1 MNKWQLFKAIGQ
13 ADPKYLE
20 ESEEKQ
26 PAKGKTWLKWG
37 ALAACICLVVGLLW
51 PRMGST
57 GEDAENSTSGA
68 APESAPAE
76 GAAVEEPAAEAAP
89 VEEPETAEPGGTGDG
104 EHFTSYQGPILPL
117 TAVDGGD
124 GLSIYRDISFEI
136 DSTMQFSD
144 QYTLENPTDDD
155 ITITAA
161 YPFVGSLSEL
171 TVPLAYVDGEAA
183 ETQLRCGSF
192 AGGFYG
198 FASPEAGS
206 NERWNIAYMESFE
219 DYQALLEDGTYAER
233 ALDSDYDLN
242 QPVTVYYFE
251 TTGSSDEQAATI
263 AVSMNLNSDT
273 TVLSYGFN
281 GLSQDDKGDTT
292 FSYFIRHGSLR
303 MLIVLGQDIG
313 DFTVQGY
320 ENGAC
325 DPGTELEDISA
336 DWTREETTLG
346 QVLEVIAGEYPD
358 YDRELFLQAMAEFL
372 MAYGQL
378 SPDPAERYDSGYLD
392 TLISDAASADR
403 IFYQV
408 LEVTVPAGASVT
420 LTFEGE
426 QQPSFNYYDTGDI
439 TLRGYELA
447 TTLGSSLTFESQT
460 ALLEN
465 GTDLTAEKDDFGF
478 DFDAES
484 SSVTLDQSIDSYEL
498 IIRE

>member
-51 PRMGST
+51 PRMGT
-57 GEDAENSTSGA
+57 NSTSS
-68 APESAPAE
+68 ESVETASNGEALEAAPAE
-76 GAAVEEPAAEAAP
+76 GAAVEEPAA
-89 VEEPETAEPGGTGDG
+89 AEPGESADG
-104 EHFTSYQGPILPL
+104 KHFTSYQGPILPL
-117 TAVDGGD
+117 TAVEDGAS
-124 GLSIYRDISFEI
+124 LSISRDISFEI
-136 DSTMQFSD
+136 DSTMLFSD
-144 QYTLENPTDDD
+144 QYTLENTTDQD

-183 ETQLRCGSF
+183 EAQLRCGSF

-198 FASPEAGS
+198 FASPDAGS

-219 DYQALLEDGTYAER
+219 DYQSLLEDGSYAENTF
-233 ALDSDYDLN
+233 DSSYDLS
-242 QPVTVYYFE
+242 QAVTVYYFE

-263 AVSMNLNSDT
+263 AVSMNLNSNT

-281 GLSQDDKGDTT
+281 GWSQDDKGDTT

-313 DFTVQGY
+313 DFSVQGY

-346 QVLEVIAGEYPD
+346 QVLEVIAREYQD
-358 YDRELFLQAMAEFL
+358 YDRDLFLQSMAEFL
-372 MAYGQL
+372 MDHGQL
-378 SPDPAERYDSGYLD
+378 SPDPAERYDSSYLD
-392 TLISDAASADR
+392 TLITDAASADR

-426 QQPSFNYYDTGDI
+426 KQPSFNYYDTGDV

-447 TTLGSSLTFESQT
+447 TTLGSSLTFQSQT
-460 ALLEN
+460 ARLEN
-465 GTDLTAEKDDFGF
+465 STGLTAEKDDFGF
-478 DFDAES
+478 DFGAES
-484 SSVTLDQSIDSYEL
+484 STVTLDQSLDSYEL

>member
-51 PRMGST
+51 PRMGT
-57 GEDAENSTSGA
+57 NSTSSESAENTTTGA
-68 APESAPAE
+68 APEAAPAE
-76 GAAVEEPAAEAAP
+76 GVPVEGSPA
-89 VEEPETAEPGGTGDG
+89 EEPEAAEPGSSGDS
-104 EHFTSYQGPILPL
+104 EPFTSYQGPILPL
-117 TAVDGGD
+117 TAVEGGD

-144 QYTLENPTDDD
+144 QYTLKNPTDQD

-171 TVPLAYVDGEAA
+171 TAPQAYVDGEAA
-183 ETQLRCGSF
+183 EAQLRCGSF

-198 FASPEAGS
+198 FASPDGDS

-219 DYQALLEDGTYAER
+219 DYQALLEDGSYAEN
-233 ALDSDYDLN
+233 AFDSSYDLS
-242 QPVTVYYFE
+242 QAVTVYYFE

-263 AVSMNLNSDT
+263 AVSMNLNSNT

-281 GLSQDDKGDTT
+281 GWSQDDKGDTT

-303 MLIVLGQDIG
+303 MLIVLGQDIA

-346 QVLEVIAGEYPD
+346 QVLELIAQEYQD
-358 YDRELFLQAMAEFL
+358 YDPELFLQTMAEFL
-372 MAYGQL
+372 MDHGQL

-392 TLISDAASADR
+392 TLITDAASADR

-426 QQPSFNYYDTGDI
+426 KQPSFNYYDTGDV

-447 TTLGSSLTFESQT
+447 TTLGSGLTFDSQT
-460 ALLEN
+460 AQLEN
-465 GTDLTAEKDDFGF
+465 STGLTAEEDDFGF
-478 DFDAES
+478 DFGAET
-484 SSVTLDQSIDSYEL
+484 SSVTLDQSLDSYEL